1 MRYKNVDNGRVI
13 DIPSILTDAKWILVE
28 ESASTVV
35 QTTDKKTTKKKSVKK
50 EG

>member
-1 MRYKNVDNGRVI
+1 MKYKNVDNGRVI
-13 DIPSILTDAKWILVE
+13 DIPSILTDVKWVLVE

-35 QTTDKKTTKKKSVKK
+35 KTTEKKTIKKKSVKK

>member
-13 DIPSILTDAKWILVE
+13 DIPSILTDVKWILVE
-28 ESASTVV
+28 ESTSIVV

>member
-13 DIPSILTDAKWILVE
+13 DIPSILTDEKWTLVK
-28 ESASTVV
+28 ESASTVIK
-35 QTTDKKTTKKKSVKK
+35 TTEKKTTKKKSVKK